1 MMAMLSLRFW
11 IAVALVIALA
21 VSHFFAYRGG
31 KAAVRADW
39 DRDIAQRAQIALEA
53 EQAARQREQLLI
65 EEKQKAEVLYVQEKR
80 KAATA
85 ALDAQSHLG
94 RLRDEL
100 YSLGNAPRKCSAT
113 SSRIDAGAGLERE
126 LLGQCASTLT
136 AVAAEADRLEA
147 LVVGLQ
153 QYVKNVCLNQK
164 FTQP

>member
-1 MMAMLSLRFW
+1 MMAMLSARFW

-80 KAATA
+80 KAAAA
-85 ALDAQSHLG
+85 ALDAQS
-94 RLRDEL
+94 
-100 YSLGNAPRKCSAT
+100 P
-113 SSRIDAGAGLERE
+113 
-126 LLGQCASTLT
+126 
-136 AVAAEADRLEA
+136 
-147 LVVGLQ
+147 LVVRPASVPPPAPELMQEPDLSASYSDSVRQLLQ
-153 QYVKNVCLNQK
+153 QWLQK
-164 FTQP
+164 LTEWRRSS